1 MNIFIDTGPLR
12 ALVMPRD
19 QWRTKTLSLFHKL
32 SPENNRIITTDYI
45 LDEVFTGLLGVQ
57 GGYMRIKEFDSV
69 LKQKVLSV
77 EWITQARF
85 LETKRLF
92 LKIAKDK
99 QWSFTDCTSFVV
111 MKELKI
117 KTVFTFDQHFE
128 QMGFDLLA

>member
-32 SPENNRIITTDYI
+32 SSENNRIITTDYI
-45 LDEVFTGLLGVQ
+45 LDEVFTGLLGVK

>member
-12 ALVMPRD
+12 ALVIPRD

-32 SPENNRIITTDYI
+32 SSENNRIITTDYI
-45 LDEVFTGLLGVQ
+45 LDEVFTGLLGVK

-99 QWSFTDCTSFVV
+99 QWSFTDCTSFIV